1 MIALDA
7 LPWPW
12 GEEIIAHL
20 FVLTRLVRPGRWRRV
35 LAWARQQP
43 VASPWRLA
51 VRLCAF
57 LGCWTARARLLG
69 LRGPGDLRRIV
80 VLEGEQH
87 LKGEQ
92 RPGAAARGVILLA
105 FHLGPPKADVGL
117 KALGYP
123 VRTVAWWRRDRPG
136 WWSPEWS
143 ALFDENPDLAP
154 DGNRDRWLG
163 VLYQARQVLRNGGT
177 IYLMA
182 DGEGR
187 ELFRVP
193 LPGGP
198 VVIRAGWVNLHRHT
212 GARVL
217 PVLTHREGHTHVIAI
232 HPELPMTVAD
242 PLREGAAWRDVLASL
257 LTDYV
262 RRFPEQCFGLAFAR
276 ER

>member
-1 MIALDA
+1 MIALDV

-12 GEEIIAHL
+12 GEDIVARL
-20 FVLTRLVRPGRWRRV
+20 FVFARLIRRERRRRV

-43 VASPWRLA
+43 GPSPWRLA

-57 LGCWTARARLLG
+57 LGRWTARTKLLG

-80 VLEGEQH
+80 VLEGEQR
-87 LKGEQ
+87 L
-92 RPGAAARGVILLA
+92 GAGAPGVILLA
-105 FHLGPPKADVGL
+105 FHLGPANADIGL
-117 KALGYP
+117 KVHGHR
-123 VRTVAWWRRDRPG
+123 VRAVAWRRRDRPG
-136 WWSPEWS
+136 WWRPTWS
-143 ALFDENPDLAP
+143 AVFDANPDLAP
-154 DGNRDRWLG
+154 DGDADRWLG
-163 VLYQARQVLRNGGT
+163 VLYQARQILRDGGT
-177 IYLMA
+177 VYLMA

-198 VVIRAGWVNLHRHT
+198 AVIRAGWVNLHRHT

-217 PVLTHREGHTHVIAI
+217 PVLTHSEGRTHVIAI
-232 HPELPMTVAD
+232 HPELPMAGTD
-242 PLREGAAWRDVLASL
+242 PLLEGAAWRDVLASL

-262 RRFPEQCFGLAFAR
+262 RRYPEQCFGLAFAR